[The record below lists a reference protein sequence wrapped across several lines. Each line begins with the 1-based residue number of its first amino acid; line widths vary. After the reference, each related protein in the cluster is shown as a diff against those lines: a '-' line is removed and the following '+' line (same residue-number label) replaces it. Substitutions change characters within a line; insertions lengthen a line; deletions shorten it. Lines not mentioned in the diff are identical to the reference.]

1 MDPYKLMLALAGLA
15 LIGAAWL
22 PHLLKRQP
30 LTFPIVYVAIG
41 IGLYSLPLQL
51 PDPDPLQY
59 SLVTERLTELV
70 VLVALV
76 GAGLRIDTPFG
87 WRRWSVTWRLLGLTM
102 PLCIL
107 AGVLLG
113 LYWLGLGLASALLL
127 GAVLAP
133 TDPVLAADV
142 QVGAPGEGEE
152 DDVRFGLTSEAGLN
166 DGFAFPFVWLAIA
179 VAGVAAGTG
188 GPDWLT
194 DWLWRDVA
202 WRVAG
207 GLLIG
212 WLVGYGLMHLIF
224 RTRRVNNLAHTSD
237 GLTALAIT
245 LFVYGLAELLHVYGF
260 LAVFVAAVVIRHY
273 ERSHR
278 YHGTLNLF
286 AEQCE
291 RLLTAMLLIL
301 LGGAVAIGILGPLH
315 WVDIAFAFVFVL
327 LVRPMS
333 GFVALARSPLPARE
347 RWMISLFGVRGMG
360 SFYYLAFAVNHG
372 EFDQH
377 PRLWAI
383 VTLVVLISILLHGV
397 SGDGA
402 MARLDHWR
410 LLRKRTRRTRTG

>member
-1 MDPYKLMLALAGLA
+1 M
-15 LIGAAWL
+15 
-22 PHLLKRQP
+22 
-30 LTFPIVYVAIG
+30 
-41 IGLYSLPLQL
+41 
-51 PDPDPLQY
+51 
-59 SLVTERLTELV
+59 
-70 VLVALV
+70 
-76 GAGLRIDTPFG
+76 
-87 WRRWSVTWRLLGLTM
+87 
-102 PLCIL
+102 
-107 AGVLLG
+107 
-113 LYWLGLGLASALLL
+113 
-127 GAVLAP
+127 
-133 TDPVLAADV
+133 
-142 QVGAPGEGEE
+142 
-152 DDVRFGLTSEAGLN
+152 
-166 DGFAFPFVWLAIA
+166 WLAIA